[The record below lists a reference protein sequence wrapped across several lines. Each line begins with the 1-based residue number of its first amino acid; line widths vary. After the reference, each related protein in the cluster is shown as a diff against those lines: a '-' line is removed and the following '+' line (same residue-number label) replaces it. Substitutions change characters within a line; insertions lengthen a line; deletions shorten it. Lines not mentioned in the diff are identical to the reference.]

1 MLVELA
7 VAAEAFAI
15 ITFNK
20 RDFAG
25 TEKIFGIRILDPK
38 EFLQLTGERL

>member
-1 MLVELA
+1 MVLEVA
-7 VAAEAFAI
+7 VAGGCTAI

-25 TEKIFGIRILDPK
+25 AERFHLVIRSPK
-38 EFLQLTGERL
+38 EFLDDLGALT

>member
-1 MLVELA
+1 MVLEVA
-7 VAAEAFAI
+7 VAGGCTAI

-25 TEKIFGIRILDPK
+25 AGRFHLVIRSPK
-38 EFLQLTGERL
+38 EFLDDLGALT